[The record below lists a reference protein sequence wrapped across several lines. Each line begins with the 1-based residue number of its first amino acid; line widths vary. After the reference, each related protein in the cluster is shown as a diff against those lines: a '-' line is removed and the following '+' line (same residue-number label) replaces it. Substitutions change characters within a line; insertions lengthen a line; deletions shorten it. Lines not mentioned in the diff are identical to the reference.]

1 MKASSRRRALQTA
14 LYAFIVAALLFGCRG
29 AVDRTFFDD
38 EADTTG
44 AAAQVEDGTVGPIG
58 DSSSETGDDDDAA
71 DAASDAPADSLDAA
85 DATEAG
91 VPRTVGGTV
100 LGLVGTGMV
109 LRLNGANDLPV
120 NPADGG
126 NVAFTFLKTL
136 TEGEDF
142 AVTIPTQPASQQCT
156 VSGGDGTIGSGNV
169 TTIVVN
175 CFIGKYT
182 IGGDITGLEGT
193 ITLHNNGG
201 DAVTLNNSGSFSFPT
216 PLDDLAQYAVSISS
230 HSALPEQTCI
240 LTDETGNVA
249 GANVTN
255 IGIACT
261 TKSYDVSGVVSGI
274 EAGTLFLSNGP
285 DSLQVTG
292 NGPFT
297 FGQKVL
303 SNRDYDVKVTAAPAG
318 KTCPVTNGSGTVTTF
333 DITNVDVKCVPQF
346 ALTQNFDGVTAPSLP
361 AGWTT
366 ARLDT
371 GGGNPSLFV
380 AVNAASG
387 QLPAPH
393 SAPNA
398 AHVTNGAQIAE
409 IALVSPA
416 FTVETSNAKLTFR
429 HAHALEAAFSVPTL
443 GYDGVVLEYST
454 NNGATW
460 NDIGTANFT
469 AGGYTRTLSSD
480 FDNALGGRQAW
491 SGWSTPG
498 AWVTSTVNLPLT
510 AGQSAR
516 IRFVLSTDKRN
527 VDCDAALN
535 RACIG
540 FRLDTLSIA
549 N

>member
-1 MKASSRRRALQTA
+1 MKASLRRRALQTA
-14 LYAFIVAALLFGCRG
+14 LYAFIVAALLVGCRG

-44 AAAQVEDGTVGPIG
+44 TDAQVEDRTVGPTG
-58 DSSSETGDDDDAA
+58 DSSGEAGEDDAA
-71 DAASDAPADSLDAA
+71 DAASDAPTDSADAA

-100 LGLVGTGMV
+100 LGLSGTGMV
-109 LRLNGANDLPV
+109 LRLNGANDLTV

-126 NVAFTFLKTL
+126 NVAFTFVKTL

-142 AVTIPTQPASQQCT
+142 VVTIPTQPAAQQCT
-156 VSGGDGTIGSGNV
+156 VSGGSGKIGSGNV
-169 TTIVVN
+169 TTVVVN
-175 CFIGKYT
+175 CIVGKYT
-182 IGGDITGLEGT
+182 IGGNITGLEGT

-216 PLDDLAQYAVSISS
+216 PIDDLAAYTVSISS

-240 LTDETGNVA
+240 LSNETGNVA
-249 GANVTN
+249 GANVGN
-255 IGIACT
+255 VAVACT
-261 TKSYDVSGVVSGI
+261 TKSYDVGGSVSGI
-274 EAGTLFLSNGP
+274 EAGTLFLSNGT
-285 DSLQVTG
+285 DFLQVTG
-292 NGPFT
+292 NGTFK

-303 SNRDYDVKVTAAPAG
+303 SNRTYDVLVTAPPAG

-333 DITNVDVKCVPQF
+333 DITNVDVTCVPQF
-346 ALTQNFDGVTAPSLP
+346 ALTQSFDGVAAPGLP
-361 AGWTT
+361 GTWTT
-366 ARLDT
+366 VRLDN
-371 GGGNPSLFV
+371 GGGNPSLFT
-380 AVNAASG
+380 AVIAASG

-398 AHVTNGAQIAE
+398 AHVVNSAAVAQ

-416 FTVETSNAKLTFR
+416 FTVDTSNAKLTFR
-429 HAHALEAAFSVPTL
+429 HAHALEAAFTQASL

-454 NNGATW
+454 NNGVSW
-460 NDIGTANFT
+460 SDIGSANIT
-469 AGGYTRTLSSD
+469 AGGYTRTLSAD
-480 FDNALGGRQAW
+480 YDNALGGRMAW

-498 AWVTSTVNLPLT
+498 TWVSSTVSLPLT
-510 AGQSAR
+510 AGQTAR

-527 VDCDAALN
+527 VDCDAASN

-540 FRLDTLSIA
+540 FRVDTLSVA